1 MSMFEVS
8 DDKTRV
14 QPHPCIAIL
23 PFPRRVFSSV
33 LTSACPV
40 TLSLHFFFHHH
51 VRLPIHCIPSKV
63 CVTNPHHKHHTHQ
76 CRILISVALSTT
88 TTLIDVVFFSGELLS
103 REKDLAITAKML
115 ASEKART
122 QELES
127 WLQSSEEQAA
137 ALEADLASAVE
148 A

>member
-1 MSMFEVS
+1 MSYS
-8 DDKTRV
+8 D
-14 QPHPCIAIL
+14 
-23 PFPRRVFSSV
+23 
-33 LTSACPV
+33 
-40 TLSLHFFFHHH
+40 LHRPLHHH
-51 VRLPIHCIPSKV
+51 P
-63 CVTNPHHKHHTHQ
+63 HQ
-76 CRILISVALSTT
+76 CR
-88 TTLIDVVFFSGELLS
+88 FFSGELLS

>member
-1 MSMFEVS
+1 MSYS
-8 DDKTRV
+8 D
-14 QPHPCIAIL
+14 L
-23 PFPRRVFSSV
+23 RRP
-33 LTSACPV
+33 L
-40 TLSLHFFFHHH
+40 HHH
-51 VRLPIHCIPSKV
+51 P
-63 CVTNPHHKHHTHQ
+63 HQ
-76 CRILISVALSTT
+76 CRILIPITLSTS
-88 TTLIDVVFFSGELLS
+88 TTLIDVVVFSGELLS